1 VCLDVDGNMLWD
13 SGADKFGWGPY
24 LIADGL
30 IYVMDDDG
38 VLTIVEATSRQ
49 YRNLDQ
55 VKVLS
60 GKESWGPMALVSG
73 RLIVRDMETLACLD
87 ISAK

>member
-1 VCLDVDGNMLWD
+1 MDVDGNIVWD

-24 LIADGL
+24 LIGDDL

-38 VLTIVEATSRQ
+38 VLTIVEATNMQ

-55 VKVLS
+55 FKVLS

-73 RLIVRDMETLACLD
+73 RLIVRDMSTISCLD
-87 ISAK
+87 VSAK